1 MEHGRKFSLCTV
13 LLASAVVAAG
23 TAAAQM
29 PATSPVEHLSFD
41 RPESWALKYFV
52 AATTFTPL
60 APPETRA
67 AGTLDVGLE
76 LIWVPRLSDSERRVG
91 FDGTTL
97 EDLNKTQV
105 GARPRLLVGLPAGF
119 SAEVGWVPPIERHG
133 GKANLLDMALERP
146 FFEKNG
152 FAVGLRAYGQIGHAK
167 GDITCNEGVAAAP
180 PLSPDNPLGCTEPSK
195 DTATLNHWGA
205 ALTSGAKLPGGSVH
219 LAAGATYND
228 VQFQVGAEELGVHD
242 STLEITHGWTGW
254 IAGGGALSLGS
265 SASFAIEA
273 FYSPLLVRRPGQT
286 DTRNDALFNARAML
300 RFRVR

>member
-1 MEHGRKFSLCTV
+1 MEHRRTTYLCVVSL
-13 LLASAVVAAG
+13 AIVAAAAG
-23 TAAAQM
+23 PAAAQ
-29 PATSPVEHLSFD
+29 TVSPVEHLAFD
-41 RPESWALKYFV
+41 RPESWALKYFI

-67 AGTLDVGLE
+67 PGTLDAGLE
-76 LIWVPRLSDSERRVG
+76 LIWVPRLSDAERRVG
-91 FDGTTL
+91 FEGTTL
-97 EDLNKTQV
+97 EDLDKTQL

-152 FAVGLRAYGQIGHAK
+152 FSAGLRAYGQIGHAK
-167 GDITCNEGVAAAP
+167 GDITCSEGVASAP
-180 PLSPDNPLGCTEPSK
+180 ALSPDNPLGCTEPSK
-195 DTATLNHWGA
+195 DTATLNYWGA
-205 ALTSGAKLPGGSVH
+205 AVTSGAKLPGGSVH

-228 VQFQVGAEELGVHD
+228 AQFQVGAVELGVHD

-265 SASFAIEA
+265 SASFAVEA

-286 DTRNDALFNARAML
+286 DTRNDALFNARAMF